1 MEGKADP
8 AKAKTNQE
16 TATLT
21 ENSTGK
27 SWELPIMS
35 GTIGPKVIDV
45 RRLYNDTGYSPFEPG
60 YTSTGS
66 CQSAITYIDGDKGE
80 LFYRG
85 YPIEE
90 LAENS
95 DFMEASYLLL
105 NGELPTAEQKK
116 KFERDITMHT

>member
-21 ENSTGK
+21 ENATGRT
-27 SWELPIMS
+27 WELPIIS

-45 RRLYNDTGYSPFEPG
+45 RHLYNDTGYFTFDPG

-66 CQSAITYIDGDKGE
+66 CQSAITYIDG
-80 LFYRG
+80 
-85 YPIEE
+85 
-90 LAENS
+90 
-95 DFMEASYLLL
+95 
-105 NGELPTAEQKK
+105 
-116 KFERDITMHT
+116 